1 MSDASRILP
10 AVVPVRRGPLAWIG
24 AGVLR
29 FLTTVGEVAVLLRRA
44 AGALVHDRQRWAV
57 HREQWLRIGWESLP
71 VVMLTGGFVGMVIA
85 VQAFATLVRFNAEV
99 MSGPMVNYA
108 VIQQLSP
115 TVTALIVTARVGSRL
130 TAEIGTMKVSEQ
142 LDALRV
148 LGTSPIS
155 YLVAPRVLACV
166 LLLPV
171 LTACSSLVGVAC
183 AALLLIGAWGVDGA
197 AYWSQ
202 AAVFVSWWDVSVGC
216 GKTAIFGA
224 IIAVICCRQGLLTTG
239 GASGVGVACTRA
251 VVQASVSM
259 FVANFLITLVTNR
272 IYDDWLRP

>member
-1 MSDASRILP
+1 MP
-10 AVVPVRRGPLAWIG
+10 ALRPERRGPLAWLG
-24 AGVLR
+24 AGTLR
-29 FLTTVGEVAVLLRRA
+29 FLATVGELAVLGRRTLRSLA
-44 AGALVHDRQRWAV
+44 CDRQRWAV
-57 HREQWLRIGWESLP
+57 HAEQAIRIGWESLP

-115 TVTALIVTARVGSRL
+115 TVTALILTARVGSRI

-155 YLVAPRVLACV
+155 YLVAPRVLACT

-171 LTACSSLVGVAC
+171 LTACSSLVGVGC
-183 AALLLIGAWGVDGA
+183 AALLLVGFWGVDGA
-197 AYWSQ
+197 AYWVQ
-202 AAVFVSWWDVSVGC
+202 AGVFVSWWDVTVGS
-216 GKTAIFGA
+216 GKTAVFGA
-224 IIAVICCRQGLLTTG
+224 LIALICCRQGLLTTG
-239 GASGVGVACTRA
+239 GASGVGAACTRA
-251 VVQASVSM
+251 VVQASVTM
-259 FVANFLITLVTNR
+259 FVANFLITLVMNR
-272 IYDDWLRP
+272 IYDVWVRP